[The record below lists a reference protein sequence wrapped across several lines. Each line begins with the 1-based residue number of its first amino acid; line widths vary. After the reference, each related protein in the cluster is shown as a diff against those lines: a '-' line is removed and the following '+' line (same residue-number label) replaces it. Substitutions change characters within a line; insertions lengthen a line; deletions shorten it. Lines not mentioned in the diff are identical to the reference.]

1 MKKRLLTFLLSLGLP
16 FGLMAGTPES
26 PADSLKLMQEQIEKS
41 LTYETG
47 KINLGK
53 NLAIMQV
60 PAGYRY
66 LSAKQS
72 QYVLSQL
79 WGNPPDS
86 TTLGML
92 FPENQGPFHE
102 NSHAIEISYSEEGY
116 IDDSDAKDLDYT
128 DLLTEMQSDVRDGN
142 PDRVQAGY
150 PKVELV
156 GWASPPFYDAN
167 THKLHWAK
175 ELNFENS
182 ETNTLNYNIRILGRK
197 GYLVLNVIGDIS
209 VLPAIKKNINPVLA
223 SVDFTKGNRYRDFNP
238 DIDEVAAYGVGG
250 LIAGKVL
257 AKVGFFA
264 LFLKFWKVIIGV
276 VMAAFYYIRK
286 KFFGEKATGTAIPD
300 PESEAEIVSEPVV
313 ASELLAKIE
322 SKTRLETASI
332 AKAETETAPPIL

>member
-1 MKKRLLTFLLSLGLP
+1 MKLRLLAFLFSFGLP
-16 FGLMAGTPES
+16 FGLMAGTPE
-26 PADSLKLMQEQIEKS
+26 PPVDSLKLTQEQIEKS

-47 KINLGK
+47 KIILGK
-53 NLAIMQV
+53 DLAVLQV

-128 DLLTEMQSDVRDGN
+128 DLLAEMQSDVRDGN
-142 PDRVQAGY
+142 PARVQAGY

-175 ELNFENS
+175 ELNFESS

-197 GYLVLNVIGDIS
+197 GYLVLNVIGDIN
-209 VLPAIKKNINPVLA
+209 VLPAIKMNIKPVLA
-223 SVDFTKGNRYRDFNP
+223 SVDFTKGNRYSDFNP

-264 LFLKFWKVIIGV
+264 LFLKFWKVIITV

-286 KFFGEKATGTAIPD
+286 KFFGEKETGTAILD
-300 PESEAEIVSEPVV
+300 PES
-313 ASELLAKIE
+313 ASEIAPEPKVVSGPLA
-322 SKTRLETASI
+322 ETEYETPQRTA
-332 AKAETETAPPIL
+332 AKAETEAVPPSL